1 MYIVKCY
8 NATKMQNGN
17 GFNPELKFLKNK
29 GEQLYVVTIQI
40 QYLLHFIYAVYFKL
54 MFGFNAMFN
63 FIFLSHHVF
72 LSKGS

>member
-8 NATKMQNGN
+8 NATKMKNGN

-40 QYLLHFIYAVYFKL
+40 QYLLHWIYAVHFK
-54 MFGFNAMFN
+54 
-63 FIFLSHHVF
+63 
-72 LSKGS
+72 